1 MRPPRWP
8 TTRMPDETARAAV
21 SGYSISGLASVYVST
36 TWPSTASTRT
46 SPRCDGGESAEKNQD
61 VPDGPCP
68 PPVETDGR
76 RGVAHREFDR
86 PVCHIQCLRIE
97 YPKRPGREEMPT
109 RDQQQQPD
117 DEQQAPRQ
125 AGNHPDGDQRGR
137 CQINEPGFAPPSGAR
152 KHVRADCGGV
162 EIPRHAFGSG
172 DLCRDLEAAALRLFA
187 HRLTIPSAQPR
198 SIARRCPE
206 GSGIEQPATRL
217 AHHRFDIVLAG
228 ILPDC
233 LLGCLVAFDVDLR

>member
-1 MRPPRWP
+1 M
-8 TTRMPDETARAAV
+8 

-46 SPRCDGGESAEKNQD
+46 SPRCDGGESAEKTKTFQM
-61 VPDGPCP
+61 
-68 PPVETDGR
+68 GR
-76 RGVAHREFDR
+76 ARHPSKPTAAEAWPTGNFDR

-97 YPKRPGREEMPT
+97 YPKRPDREEMPT

-172 DLCRDLEAAALRLFA
+172 DLCRDLAAAALRLFA